1 MNCGGVLVLTTTRDL
16 EDELRILRFVGDL
29 NAHVDQVVVLSDPRL
44 HPLLERSFPGV
55 VCCDPS
61 EIPDSE
67 IPDNA
72 ELSHM
77 AAQERLA
84 YWFGSDQQQ
93 LQDAFRP
100 LTAPITSR
108 QSPKGIGISWFSK
121 SRNKT
126 LPAV

>member
-1 MNCGGVLVLTTTRDL
+1 
-16 EDELRILRFVGDL
+16 
-29 NAHVDQVVVLSDPRL
+29 
-44 HPLLERSFPGV
+44 
-55 VCCDPS
+55 
-61 EIPDSE
+61 
-67 IPDNA
+67 
-72 ELSHM
+72 M

-100 LTAPITSR
+100 LTAPFTSR

-126 LPAV
+126 LPAVEDWASVLKNIRQPLQSLQFWKNQHASEHCGS